1 MQLLYSIVCCR
12 KGARRNGI
20 YITRLAVCN
29 RGSTFVT
36 VTYTSNSEGRVCRG
50 VGFLLIS
57 YLHQFIATCKC
68 TAAFDFLRNRL
79 SAPPG
84 FCLQGNSKHVWIES
98 YWYFWRWASF
108 LRWSRRGLV
117 GLLCDKRPDAR
128 CLLSCL
134 IRLLVFQI
142 QCATW
147 STKLWWVYT

>member
-50 VGFLLIS
+50 LGFLLIS

-68 TAAFDFLRNRL
+68 TAAFDFRRNRL
-79 SAPPG
+79 PPPLG
-84 FCLQGNSKHVWIES
+84 FYLQSNSKYVWIES
-98 YWYFWRWASF
+98 YWYFRHRTSF
-108 LRWSRRGLV
+108 LGRSRRGLV
-117 GLLCDKRPDAR
+117 GLLCDKRPEAR
-128 CLLSCL
+128 CLLGCL

-147 STKLWWVYT
+147 STKL